1 MIRTPVLISGAGPT
15 GLTLALSLSRR
26 GVASILVD
34 EALDPTTTVPIEGL
48 PFPLDGLKADPNITL
63 RFGWRL
69 FGLERFEDRV
79 TVHIHEVAGDRH
91 AQVSADILVG
101 SDGAG
106 SRVRNFL
113 DIDVSDG
120 EVAKAF
126 GRGRV
131 LLAGDAAHP
140 VSAGD
145 PNGLALGVGD
155 ALHLSEAISG
165 WLARTDAAPDGEAYE
180 RARRAAGQF

>member
-15 GLTLALSLSRR
+15 GLSLALSLSRR

-69 FGLERFEDRV
+69 FGFERFEDKV
-79 TVHIHEVAGDRH
+79 TIHIHEASGDRH
-91 AQVSADILVG
+91 AQVHADFLVG
-101 SDGAG
+101 CDGAG

-140 VSAGD
+140 VTASS
-145 PNGLALGVGD
+145 PRGLELSVSD
-155 ALHLSEAISG
+155 ALHLCEAISD
-165 WLARTDAAPDGEAYE
+165 WLERPDAEPDGEGYE

>member
-15 GLTLALSLSRR
+15 GLTLALSLSGR

-34 EALDPTTTVPIEGL
+34 EAFEPTTTVPADGL
-48 PFPLDGLKADPNITL
+48 PFSPERLNADPNITR

-69 FGLERFEDRV
+69 FGFERFADRV

-101 SDGAG
+101 CDGAG

-113 DIDVSDG
+113 DIDSADG
-120 EVAKAF
+120 QVAKAF

-140 VSAGD
+140 KSAGA

-155 ALHLSEAISG
+155 ALHLSEVISS
-165 WLARTDAAPDGEAYE
+165 WLATPDDAPDGDAYE

>member
-15 GLTLALSLSRR
+15 GLTLALALSRR
-26 GVASILVD
+26 GVASLLVD
-34 EALDPTTTVPIEGL
+34 QTLDPVTTTPIEGL
-48 PFPLDGLKADPNITL
+48 PFSPSDLTADPNITL

-69 FGLERFEDRV
+69 FGFERFEDKV
-79 TVHIHEVAGDRH
+79 TIHIHEVAGDRQ
-91 AQVSADILVG
+91 AQVHADFLVG
-101 SDGAG
+101 CDGAD

-120 EVAKAF
+120 KVAKTF

-145 PNGLALGVGD
+145 RNGLALSVGD
-155 ALHLSEAISG
+155 ALHLSEAIG
-165 WLARTDAAPDGEAYE
+165 AWLATPSAAPGPAAYE
-180 RARRAAGQF
+180 RERRAAGQF